1 MVHCVCSCLELN
13 DDMTLHA
20 AQNVHLASETAGNSS
35 VFGFATGSTWGC
47 AALPR
52 LFSMASQG
60 FWPDFQGLCVCAM
73 RSWKQGQ
80 LFRCA
85 TGIFNHAE
93 KICSQ
98 WITLMLFLLLSPCCF
113 ISSSSGKKKHGKRHI
128 ERPPTWTS
136 RNENYGV
143 ILNSGCG
150 EFRNQLA
157 SASVEHLR
165 VALGSEGRQ
174 ALFVFHFAY
183 KAGQTHN
190 ENGYSSVIRAHI
202 R

>member
-1 MVHCVCSCLELN
+1 MVHCVCSYLELN
-13 DDMTLHA
+13 DYMTLHA
-20 AQNVHLASETAGNSS
+20 AQNVHLASETAGSSS
-35 VFGFATGSTWGC
+35 VFGFATGSAWGYV
-47 AALPR
+47 AN

-60 FWPDFQGLCVCAM
+60 FWPQGFRISSGFVKLKTRSAFPVCNRNFQSC
-73 RSWKQGQ
+73 WKKS
-80 LFRCA
+80 A
-85 TGIFNHAE
+85 VN
-93 KICSQ
+93 
-98 WITLMLFLLLSPCCF
+98 WITLMLFLLLSACCL
-113 ISSSSGKKKHGKRHI
+113 ISSSSGKKKEHGKRHI

-136 RNENYGV
+136 RNENYGA

-150 EFRNQLA
+150 EFRNQQA